1 MEIPSQITTVLLID
15 PSEDDRQHWKKQ
27 LKRSSTHY
35 QVFEAENAESGLA
48 IYGRERIDC
57 VVLEPYLPDISGFL
71 VLLRLNPIVRRRLQT
86 PVVAL
91 SHFILPSIVE
101 AARKLGAQS
110 YLVKSQAS
118 PDELDRAIQNAVA
131 TVGATRKDA
140 HASQV

>member
-1 MEIPSQITTVLLID
+1 MEISSEVTTVLLID
-15 PSEDDRQHWKKQ
+15 PSKDDRQYWTQQ
-27 LKRSSTHY
+27 LQRSAPHY
-35 QVFEAENAESGLA
+35 QVYEAEDAKTGLA
-48 IYGRERIDC
+48 TYGRERIDC
-57 VVLEPYLPDISGFL
+57 VVTELHLPDMSGFL

-118 PDELDRAIQNAVA
+118 PDELNRAIQKAIA
-131 TVGATRKDA
+131 TVGPTQKEVR
-140 HASQV
+140 ASNA